1 MIRMIRMIR
10 TDFWIQNS
18 RHFLDFSK
26 TIGYFSSLKVTKEVI
41 NRHLEKNRNKAFFTM
56 HCKRLLTAVL

>member
-1 MIRMIRMIR
+1 MIR

-41 NRHLEKNRNKAFFTM
+41 NRHIEKNTNKAFFTM